1 MSKNYPEKEVDVNAM
16 DQEEL
21 TALAND
27 DATTEPAP
35 AKKRVFSR
43 ILALI
48 LALAPIALMCFM
60 PITMFYAGNGT
71 YLFGD
76 KVTLLQVFMNI
87 FKKNG
92 VEEIYKLAE
101 ITSVTDFS
109 SFKFHG
115 VPLFN
120 AAGNYGKV
128 YSWFLY
134 AFPVVFLLNI
144 VFMLF
149 GVFSGKKAP
158 AMVRAIAFTDM
169 LLFGGYALLILFLS
183 AMPFNTGD
191 KYLYDIPVVAI
202 AGAGALFFAAYAIGK
217 RKGKITLPL
226 ILLILTLAFAGVY
239 VYAYFHYEMKDT
251 FDAIYQADKK
261 FIGSLAWGKALKY
274 FVCGLVV
281 LYALAILVSVIRLTA
296 KKGYGFDIFR
306 YALHLILALA
316 MLYPCFFEIKEVIAK
331 DALKDMK
338 WFAVAAAG
346 IALVQLIICI
356 IAKAHIKAKA
366 NAASYEEEEEV
377 SEPATESV
385 QPAEETPAPAQPAY
399 LAPVAQ
405 TAPVAAWMAEAQN
418 APAVQPDAAIQPE
431 PAEEE
436 QLVIPNF
443 SSFGEDV
450 EELKA
455 APAPAIVPV
464 AETKETPAETTETAQ
479 TPSAAPA
486 GYDYYNSKSFDP
498 FIASLNDKE
507 REQFTDLFILKYKGT
522 MKNIPDYEVGGD
534 NDEFFRKIFIYLGQY
549 RDRIPDSL
557 LAKMYKY
564 CVRK

>member
-60 PITMFYAGNGT
+60 PITMFYAGNGA

-191 KYLYDIPVVAI
+191 KFTI
-202 AGAGALFFAAYAIGK
+202 F
-217 RKGKITLPL
+217 PL
-226 ILLILTLAFAGVY
+226 WRLRVRA
-239 VYAYFHYEMKDT
+239 HC
-251 FDAIYQADKK
+251 
-261 FIGSLAWGKALKY
+261 SLRHMRSAN
-274 FVCGLVV
+274 
-281 LYALAILVSVIRLTA
+281 
-296 KKGYGFDIFR
+296 
-306 YALHLILALA
+306 
-316 MLYPCFFEIKEVIAK
+316 
-331 DALKDMK
+331 
-338 WFAVAAAG
+338 
-346 IALVQLIICI
+346 
-356 IAKAHIKAKA
+356 AKAK
-366 NAASYEEEEEV
+366 SPCPL
-377 SEPATESV
+377 SSLSSPLLS
-385 QPAEETPAPAQPAY
+385 QAY
-399 LAPVAQ
+399 TYML
-405 TAPVAAWMAEAQN
+405 
-418 APAVQPDAAIQPE
+418 IS
-431 PAEEE
+431 
-436 QLVIPNF
+436 I
-443 SSFGEDV
+443 
-450 EELKA
+450 
-455 APAPAIVPV
+455 
-464 AETKETPAETTETAQ
+464 TK
-479 TPSAAPA
+479 
-486 GYDYYNSKSFDP
+486 
-498 FIASLNDKE
+498 
-507 REQFTDLFILKYKGT
+507 
-522 MKNIPDYEVGGD
+522 
-534 NDEFFRKIFIYLGQY
+534 
-549 RDRIPDSL
+549 
-557 LAKMYKY
+557 
-564 CVRK
+564 